1 MKRLP
6 HSLPRLMLLLLL
18 VLPVVLPCGFAA
30 QARAQG
36 GDGSAERDDLQVPG
50 SGSRMGLSQGVD
62 RLLSEVYKR
71 QKELA
76 EAEREVTRR
85 EAAVLELEVMIE
97 ERITSLEVDREEIE
111 TRIAEWEAQDGD
123 RIKKL
128 SKVYAAL
135 PPIKAARL
143 LSDLELDLAVSV
155 LSGMKQ
161 KNSAQVLA
169 VIAPDRALVMS
180 RRMVRPLTASPDG
193 KAGRKK

>member
-1 MKRLP
+1 
-6 HSLPRLMLLLLL
+6 
-18 VLPVVLPCGFAA
+18 
-30 QARAQG
+30 
-36 GDGSAERDDLQVPG
+36 
-50 SGSRMGLSQGVD
+50 
-62 RLLSEVYKR
+62 
-71 QKELA
+71 
-76 EAEREVTRR
+76 
-85 EAAVLELEVMIE
+85 MIE

-111 TRIAEWEAQDGD
+111 TRIAEWETQDGD

-180 RRMVRPLTASPDG
+180 RRMVRPLTASPEG